1 MEDDYN
7 RIYTEIGRLDA
18 RSKSASRKGYA
29 MEKKKIWLSITG
41 RTKHKEGMEDVIELV
56 TAGEIYRKSN
66 NDYIIYDETEVS
78 GMEGTTTTLE
88 IDGQKMSIMRLGS
101 TNSHMTFE
109 AGKKNFNTYETPYG
123 DMVMSIYTS
132 NLDIDYDNDDQPVDI
147 RVDYNVEIKGLMKT
161 TNELNIHVK
170 H

>member
-1 MEDDYN
+1 
-7 RIYTEIGRLDA
+7 
-18 RSKSASRKGYA
+18 

-41 RTKHKEGMEDVIELV
+41 RTKHREGMEDVIQLMTE
-56 TAGEIYRKSN
+56 GEIYRKSN

-78 GMEGTTTTLE
+78 GMKGTTTTLE
-88 IDGQKMSIMRLGS
+88 IDGNKMSIIRLGS

-109 AGKKNFNTYETPYG
+109 RGKKNFNTYATPYG
-123 DMVMSIYTS
+123 DMVMSIYTRS
-132 NLDIDYDNDDQPVDI
+132 LAVDYDKDHQPVDI
-147 RVDYNVEIKGLMKT
+147 RVDYSVEIQGLMET